1 MMSWRS
7 ASLVRNVALLLL
19 ASWPRVTALKLA
31 ATGDGQRQL
40 ALEVPELG
48 GDSYFF
54 QNRSLPA
61 LKEVAVAGK
70 VLDAFRHADS
80 GGMAEA
86 MIVADLATG
95 QLTLHLGSQGHSSS
109 HAKMMRVAWA
119 RYNNTVDQNGWAHL
133 SVTATD
139 DPMVSEEVRMY
150 AAGYLEGMLSSRQI
164 RDFHHN
170 TQQLL
175 QEAEE
180 SHHAMQTIKEVF
192 AAQAE
197 GILHRTA
204 NRTLGASV
212 GPSARWQ
219 LQARYALMQS
229 WGILDAYNSQASL
242 VNGTRLSMV
251 DLLVLSSDGETPELE
266 TAFDYDEVALRED
279 DAKHGWGSF
288 LQGSKKRPRSPA
300 LPKSQTE
307 AEALWRRIKESS
319 GRCSALVRLA
329 QGRKELLVGH
339 STFSDYGEM
348 NRIFKYYNL
357 PLHGAVAR
365 KIAFSSYPGV
375 AGSTDDYYLTDSGL
389 VVTETT
395 ISMLNDQAY
404 DRLHD
409 VRGLLPDF
417 MRIMLATRLAKSGKE
432 WVELMSQSAT
442 GLYSSQWMVVDYGKF
457 EPKRPLQN
465 GTLFVLEQ
473 MPGISHAQ
481 DMSQKLDESGY
492 WASENRAW
500 FDDVREASG
509 SREMES
515 LYGSIFSAEKNP
527 RALIF
532 AGTAP
537 KVQTLAEMKSEMRRN
552 QGHHETSLRSGA
564 SSPDHAIA
572 ARGDLADKPSTNGA
586 VDAKVTSS
594 CLARQLQCE
603 AISGPTWDTQQ
614 PFRWTDDAGK
624 ELFPESPHD
633 GQPDKWNFDWVRMM
647 ESGATAPSPNR
658 CP

>member
-1 MMSWRS
+1 MTSWPS
-7 ASLVRNVALLLL
+7 ATLVCNVALLLL
-19 ASWPRVTALKLA
+19 LASWSRVTALKLA
-31 ATGDGQRQL
+31 AAPDGRRQL
-40 ALEVPELG
+40 ELEVPQLG
-48 GDSYFF
+48 ADTSFLED
-54 QNRSLPA
+54 RSFPV
-61 LKEVAVAGK
+61 LKKVAAAGK
-70 VLDAFRHADS
+70 DLATLRHADA

-86 MIVADLATG
+86 IIVADPATG
-95 QLTLHLGSQGHSSS
+95 QLTLRAGPPNRDS
-109 HAKMMRVAWA
+109 HAKWMPVAWA
-119 RYNNTVDQNGWAHL
+119 RYNNTVDKNGWAHL

-150 AAGYLEGMLSSRQI
+150 AAGYLEGLLSSRQI

-170 TQQLL
+170 TQVML
-175 QEAEE
+175 QDAERT
-180 SHHAMQTIKEVF
+180 HHAMQTIKDVF
-192 AAQAE
+192 AAQAR

-204 NRTLGASV
+204 NRTLVASA
-212 GPSARWQ
+212 GPGARWDF
-219 LQARYALMQS
+219 QARCALMQS
-229 WGILDAYNSQASL
+229 WGILDAYNSQAAL

-279 DAKHGWGSF
+279 NAKHAFGSF
-288 LQGSKKRPRSPA
+288 IQRSKRRPRSPA
-300 LPKSQTE
+300 LPKSKME

-329 QGRKELLVGH
+329 EGRKELLVGH

-357 PLHGAVAR
+357 PLGGAVAR
-365 KIAFSSYPGV
+365 KMAFSSYPGV

-409 VRGLLPDF
+409 VKGLLPDF
-417 MRIMLATRLAKSGKE
+417 MRIMLANRLAKSGKE
-432 WVELMSQSAT
+432 WVDLMSQSAT
-442 GLYSSQWMVVDYGKF
+442 GLYSSQWMVVDYGRF
-457 EPKRPLQN
+457 EPKKPLQN

-473 MPGISHAQ
+473 MPGVSHAQ
-481 DMSQKLDESGY
+481 DMSQRLDKSGF

-509 SREMES
+509 SKEMES
-515 LYGSIFSAEKNP
+515 LYGDTFSAEKNP

-532 AGTAP
+532 SATAP
-537 KVQTLAEMKSEMRRN
+537 KVQTLADMKSEMRRN
-552 QGHHETSLRSGA
+552 HGRHETSLASGT
-564 SSPDHAIA
+564 STPDHAIA
-572 ARGDLADKPSTNGA
+572 ARGDLTAEPSNNGA
-586 VDAKVTSS
+586 VDAKVTNS

-614 PFRWTDDAGK
+614 PFQWTDDSGK
-624 ELFPESPHD
+624 ELHPGSPHD
-633 GQPDKWNFDWVRMM
+633 GQPNKWNFAWVRML
-647 ESGATAPSPNR
+647 ESGASATSPNT
-658 CP
+658 CS